1 MPELVTPESR
11 PFWDG
16 LRAGK
21 LMLPACRSCGPFFY
35 PRAFCPRC
43 HSREIKWVQSTGKGR
58 LHAFEILY
66 QTFNPGFQVP
76 LPCILAMVELDEG
89 PRLMSNLVGIDPDP
103 NAIRC
108 DMRIKVVFERIQN
121 DFVLPLFRPDA
132 EP

>member
-1 MPELVTPESR
+1 M
-11 PFWDG
+11 
-16 LRAGK
+16 
-21 LMLPACRSCGPFFY
+21 
-35 PRAFCPRC
+35 
-43 HSREIKWVQSTGKGR
+43 QSTGKGR